1 MGRKSTK
8 ENKTIYQMTREE
20 LGLTR
25 EKAAE
30 LIPGFSPERIEKIEN
45 DRVQIRPE
53 DVRMLAEAY
62 KAPGL
67 CNYYCSQE
75 CPIGRGRTPR
85 VESKGLVQI
94 VVETLNGINRL
105 NQHRD
110 RLLEIAEDGSVSPD
124 EYEDFGEIRELL
136 ERLRR
141 SPATLEELYR
151 SCASRSEIVATFLSV
166 LELCS
171 MGGVHIE
178 REEQG
183 YLLSLTGADMEK
195 ILEKIEE

>member
-62 KAPGL
+62 RAPGL

-110 RLLEIAEDGSVSPD
+110 RLLEIAEDGSVFPD

-136 ERLRR
+136 ERLQV
-141 SPATLEELYR
+141 SVSTLQLWLEER
-151 SCASRSEIVATFLSV
+151 TAHGEIDG
-166 LELCS
+166 E
-171 MGGVHIE
+171 
-178 REEQG
+178 
-183 YLLSLTGADMEK
+183 SL
-195 ILEKIEE
+195 

>member
-85 VESKGLVQI
+85 VESKELVQI

-136 ERLRR
+136 ERLQV
-141 SPATLEELYR
+141 SVSTLQLWLEER
-151 SCASRSEIVATFLSV
+151 TAHGEIDG
-166 LELCS
+166 E
-171 MGGVHIE
+171 
-178 REEQG
+178 
-183 YLLSLTGADMEK
+183 SL
-195 ILEKIEE
+195 